1 MNCKYC
7 GSPMEAD
14 ARFCVQCGKTVKPQ
28 QSKQSGTYC
37 QICGEPMG
45 TQSSFCLKCGAAVQK
60 QEPRRQQQQQ
70 TARMS
75 QTFMPEAAG
84 TLCPNCGAAMQPG
97 DVFCVMCGA
106 DFSAPVAAA
115 APAAGRK
122 KNNRVLVVVLV
133 CLLLLVIGICAFIG
147 YEMISGSRDEDDTG
161 KTEEDKHIGET
172 VTERPAPQEDEETRT
187 DTEEGKKLSVTVLHE
202 DGTAEYCELETEE
215 DKLVAAMEQEDIAQF
230 AVVDGSMA
238 AVSVLDEQAD
248 RERGESWVVYR
259 NGSEVGYVDA
269 CMIEDGDE
277 IKFVFR
283 VEEEQEQP
291 DEEQTMSSEYL
302 LPESNSRY
310 LTLDDIDHL
319 DHEHLCFARNE
330 IYARHGWIFS
340 VPQIANYFA
349 TKSWY
354 VGTTLPANFNY
365 GVLNAYEQANIKLIV
380 DYEAQ
385 FGGSYYP

>member
-7 GSPMEAD
+7 GSPMEAN
-14 ARFCVQCGKTVKPQ
+14 AKFCVMCGKTVKPRQ
-28 QSKQSGTYC
+28 TKTYC
-37 QICGEPMG
+37 QGCGEPVAAD
-45 TQSSFCLKCGAAVQK
+45 SSFCLKCGTAVSQSRQTVCAPQTKGNGAAPV
-60 QEPRRQQQQQ
+60 
-70 TARMS
+70 
-75 QTFMPEAAG
+75 
-84 TLCPNCGAAMQPG
+84 CPNCGAAMQPG

-106 DFSAPVAAA
+106 DFLGTGASVPPA
-115 APAAGRK
+115 APAPK
-122 KNNRVLVVVLV
+122 KNNRALTVVLV
-133 CLLLLVIGICAFIG
+133 CLLVLVIGVCAFIG
-147 YEMISGSRDEDDTG
+147 YEMITSGSEDDEKETSQADDRTG
-161 KTEEDKHIGET
+161 NEVIARPEQGNEEKTQPADSDVKT
-172 VTERPAPQEDEETRT
+172 LKVTI
-187 DTEEGKKLSVTVLHE
+187 LHE
-202 DGTAEYCELETEE
+202 NGTADYCEVETEQ
-215 DKLVAAMEQEDIAQF
+215 DDLVTAMKQENIAQF

-248 RERGESWVVYR
+248 RDRGETWVVYR
-259 NGSEVGYVDA
+259 NGDEVEYVDA

-283 VEEEQEQP
+283 VEQTQEDDDTNEEQMT
-291 DEEQTMSSEYL
+291 DSEYL

-340 VPQIANYFA
+340 VPQIAEYFA